1 MMNQKD
7 KQLVGQFA
15 RRVRMRF
22 PDARIW
28 AFGSRARGDAQ
39 AESDLDCL
47 VVLDRVDR
55 QADRAVREVAW
66 EVGFESE
73 VVITTVVLE
82 REEFEHGPASEST
95 LVANVL
101 REGVS
106 A

>member
-1 MMNQKD
+1 MMKRED
-7 KQLVGQFA
+7 KALAAEFA
-15 RRVRMRF
+15 RRVRLRF

-28 AFGSRARGDAQ
+28 LFGSRARGDAQ

-47 VVLDRVDR
+47 IVLDRVDSER
-55 QADRAVREVAW
+55 DRAVREVAW

-82 REEFEHGPASEST
+82 REDFERGPMSEST

-101 REGVS
+101 REGVP

>member
-1 MMNQKD
+1 MMNQED
-7 KQLVGQFA
+7 KQLVDEFA

-47 VVLDRVDR
+47 VVLDRLDR

-66 EVGFESE
+66 QVGFESE

-82 REEFEHGPASEST
+82 REEFERGPASEST

-101 REGVS
+101 REGVP